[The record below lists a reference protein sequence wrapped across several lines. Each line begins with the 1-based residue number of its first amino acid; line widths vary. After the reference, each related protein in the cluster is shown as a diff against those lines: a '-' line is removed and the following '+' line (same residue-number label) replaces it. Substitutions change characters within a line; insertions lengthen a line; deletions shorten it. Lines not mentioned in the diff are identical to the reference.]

1 MRLSYKH
8 IFIIIATTIVTA
20 LALMSCGSDKEPQ
33 QEPESNKAERNFIR
47 EGNKLFANGDYAD
60 AEIQYSKAL
69 QANPSSAIAAYNMG
83 LALAK
88 QAAPNDSTGI
98 IERADSLFEHA
109 ASLTADKK
117 LRMMAFYNKGNLAYN
132 AQHFD
137 KAIDNYKNALRAVP
151 TDEESRYN
159 LRMAQLKLQEQQQQQ
174 QNKDNNKDQNQD
186 QNQQNKDQNQQNQD
200 QNQQNKDQNQQ
211 NQVQN
216 QDQQNQ
222 DQNQQN
228 QNQQNQQ
235 QNQQNKDQQQQQNQQ
250 QQQQGGQKNQQ
261 GQAVK
266 MNDQSVQQ
274 ALKAIQDKEKETQQ
288 RIYQAGERQR
298 EQQRRATQNKW

>member
-20 LALMSCGSDKEPQ
+20 LTLMSCGSDKEPQ

-200 QNQQNKDQNQQ
+200 QNQ
-211 NQVQN
+211 
-216 QDQQNQ
+216 DQQNQ

-228 QNQQNQQ
+228 QNQNQDQNQQNQDQQNQQ
-235 QNQQNKDQQQQQNQQ
+235 QNQQNKDQQQQQQL
-250 QQQQGGQKNQQ
+250 GGQKNQQ

>member
-20 LALMSCGSDKEPQ
+20 LTLMSCGSDKEPQ
-33 QEPESNKAERNFIR
+33 QELESNKAERNFIR

-200 QNQQNKDQNQQ
+200 QNQ
-211 NQVQN
+211 
-216 QDQQNQ
+216 DQQNQ

-228 QNQQNQQ
+228 QNQNQDQNQQNQDQQNQQ
-235 QNQQNKDQQQQQNQQ
+235 QNQQNKDQQQQQQL
-250 QQQQGGQKNQQ
+250 GGQKNQQ

>member
-20 LALMSCGSDKEPQ
+20 LTLMSCGNDKEPQ

-200 QNQQNKDQNQQ
+200 QNQDQQ
-211 NQVQN
+211 NQ
-216 QDQQNQ
+216 DQNQ

-228 QNQQNQQ
+228 QDQQNQQ
-235 QNQQNKDQQQQQNQQ
+235 QNQQNKDQQQQQNQ

>member
-20 LALMSCGSDKEPQ
+20 LTLMSCGSDKEPQ

-174 QNKDNNKDQNQD
+174 QNKDNNKEQNQD
-186 QNQQNKDQNQQNQD
+186 QNQQNKDQNQQNQNQNQD
-200 QNQQNKDQNQQ
+200 QQNQNQNQQN
-211 NQVQN
+211 
-216 QDQQNQ
+216 QNQ

-228 QNQQNQQ
+228 QDQQNQQ

>member
-20 LALMSCGSDKEPQ
+20 LTLMSCGSDKEPQ

-174 QNKDNNKDQNQD
+174 QNKDNNKEQNQD

-200 QNQQNKDQNQQ
+200 QNQ
-211 NQVQN
+211 
-216 QDQQNQ
+216 DQQNQ

-228 QNQQNQQ
+228 QNQNQDQNQQNQDQQNQQ

-250 QQQQGGQKNQQ
+250 QRQQGGQKNQQ

>member
-20 LALMSCGSDKEPQ
+20 LTLMSCGSDKEPQ

-174 QNKDNNKDQNQD
+174 QNKDNNKEQNQD

-200 QNQQNKDQNQQ
+200 QNQ
-211 NQVQN
+211 
-216 QDQQNQ
+216 DQQNQ

-228 QNQQNQQ
+228 QNQNQDQNQQNQDQQNQQ

>member
-8 IFIIIATTIVTA
+8 IFIIIATTVVTA
-20 LALMSCGSDKEPQ
+20 LTLMSCGSDKEPQ

-186 QNQQNKDQNQQNQD
+186 QNQQNKDQNQQNQ
-200 QNQQNKDQNQQ
+200 
-211 NQVQN
+211 VQN

-228 QNQQNQQ
+228 QNQNQDQNQQ
-235 QNQQNKDQQQQQNQQ
+235 NQDQQNQQQQNQNQQNKDQQQQQNQQ

>member
-20 LALMSCGSDKEPQ
+20 LTLMSCGSDKEPQ
-33 QEPESNKAERNFIR
+33 QELESNKAERNFIR

-109 ASLTADKK
+109 ASLTTDKK

-174 QNKDNNKDQNQD
+174 QNKDNNKEQNQD

-200 QNQQNKDQNQQ
+200 QNQ
-211 NQVQN
+211 
-216 QDQQNQ
+216 DQQNQ

-228 QNQQNQQ
+228 QNQNQDQNQQNQDQQNQQ

>member
-20 LALMSCGSDKEPQ
+20 LTLMSCGSDKEPQ

-186 QNQQNKDQNQQNQD
+186 QNQQNKDKNQQNQD
-200 QNQQNKDQNQQ
+200 
-211 NQVQN
+211 QN

-228 QNQQNQQ
+228 QNQNQDQNQQNQDQQNQQ

>member
-8 IFIIIATTIVTA
+8 FFIIIATTIVTA
-20 LALMSCGSDKEPQ
+20 LTLMSCGSDKEPQ

-174 QNKDNNKDQNQD
+174 QNKDNNKEQNQD

-200 QNQQNKDQNQQ
+200 QNQ
-211 NQVQN
+211 
-216 QDQQNQ
+216 DQQNQ

-228 QNQQNQQ
+228 QNQNQDQNQQNQDQQNQQ

>member
-20 LALMSCGSDKEPQ
+20 LTLMSCGSDKEPQ
-33 QEPESNKAERNFIR
+33 QELESNKAERNFIR

-174 QNKDNNKDQNQD
+174 QNKDNNKEQNQD

-200 QNQQNKDQNQQ
+200 QNQ
-211 NQVQN
+211 
-216 QDQQNQ
+216 DQQNQ

-228 QNQQNQQ
+228 QNQNQDQNQQNQDQQNQQ

>member
-20 LALMSCGSDKEPQ
+20 LTLMSCGSDKEPQ

-174 QNKDNNKDQNQD
+174 QNKDNNKEQNQD

-200 QNQQNKDQNQQ
+200 QNQ
-211 NQVQN
+211 
-216 QDQQNQ
+216 DQQNQ

-228 QNQQNQQ
+228 QNQNQDQNQQNQDQQNQQ

-250 QQQQGGQKNQQ
+250 QQQGDQKNQQ